1 MKFSSK
7 IQRCELSPV
16 RKFYPYEM
24 AAVEKGLKVR
34 HLNIGQPDIETPRVF
49 FEAIS
54 RFSDSVLEYAPA
66 PGVSD
71 FLTAT
76 QKYYESLG
84 FHITRE
90 DILATYGG
98 SEALQIVMSCI
109 LEEGD
114 EVLVPEPFYPNY
126 TTFINIT
133 GGKIRPI
140 KTKAEEGYRFATRE
154 QIEPLIN
161 EHTRAILMT
170 NPGNPTGV
178 VLTREEMRLMADI
191 AKEHDLFLISDEVY
205 REIVYTGEKISS
217 MLELEDAAENVV
229 VIDSVSKR
237 FSATGARVGA
247 VISRNHEL
255 MNEAMKLCQGRLCT
269 ATLDQVGAA
278 AMYNELP
285 ASYYTEVREEYR
297 RRRDAMVTA
306 LSKIPGVEFRCP
318 EGAFYLMVTLPVD
331 DTEKLQYFLLEEFQ
345 DNGETVMV
353 TPADGFFTDPELG
366 RNKVRIAYVT
376 NPEDVTRAIELLG
389 LGIQAYN
396 ARKD

>member
-140 KTKAEEGYRFATRE
+140 KTKAEEGHRFATRE

>member
-71 FLTAT
+71 FLAAT

>member
-229 VIDSVSKR
+229 VIDAVSKR

>member
-353 TPADGFFTDPELG
+353 TPAVGFFTDPELG

>member
-109 LEEGD
+109 VEEGD